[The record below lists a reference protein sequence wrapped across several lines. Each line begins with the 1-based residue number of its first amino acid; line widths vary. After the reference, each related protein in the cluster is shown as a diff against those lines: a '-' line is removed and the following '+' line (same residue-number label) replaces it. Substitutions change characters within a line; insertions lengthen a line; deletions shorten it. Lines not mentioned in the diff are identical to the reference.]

1 VVDYKLSG
9 SVTPREKFE
18 ERAKLQLPLYLL
30 AVEDLWGGTPVGG
43 LYHAL
48 RGTSTRRP
56 RGVVAAESAAD
67 LAGYELY
74 SRDVVPDEEL
84 GELLEA
90 TRGRAATIV
99 ARIRSGEI
107 RRDPGPREGLRGH
120 DVCPAFCE
128 YAPICRRDRA
138 PAYEEDW
145 EAEER

>member
-1 VVDYKLSG
+1 
-9 SVTPREKFE
+9 
-18 ERAKLQLPLYLL
+18 KLQLPLYLL
-30 AVEDLWGGTPVGG
+30 AVEDLWGGRPVGG

-56 RGVVAAESAAD
+56 RGVVAAESAGD
-67 LAGYELY
+67 LSGYNLY
-74 SRDVVPDEEL
+74 SRDVVPEDEL

-90 TRGRAATIV
+90 TRARAATIV
-99 ARIRSGEI
+99 ARIRTGDI

-145 EAEER
+145 EVEER